1 MNEKL
6 KFEISMRRRAR
17 DFFVSIGQMSIFNA
31 QSDTGFTE
39 LNDRKL
45 KFDQSGRVNSN
56 SFYSN

>member
-1 MNEKL
+1 
-6 KFEISMRRRAR
+6 MRKKGAR
-17 DFFVSIGQMSIFNA
+17 NFFVSIGQMSIFNA